1 MDITRRQVGKYDV
14 YILWGQRPLT
24 PDHVEDL
31 FDPRVHLIK
40 VDAIKGAMGTVVNPK
55 AYMAVRRHFN
65 EIKPDIVHLH
75 SSASGFVGRWALP
88 LSGVKAFYTPH
99 GYSFLMQSGLPMSG
113 LRAAYQRKRDGVKCR
128 VERCMGVYK
137 PYTIDHTLSP

>member
-1 MDITRRQVGKYDV
+1 MRNRLLSFLVDITRRQVGKYDV

-113 LRAAYQRKRDGVKCR
+113 LRAAYQRKRDGV
-128 VERCMGVYK
+128 
-137 PYTIDHTLSP
+137 